1 MLTTSLTV
9 PKEQVGKFAFATKE
23 VFNCKTEKAKRNH
36 SLKRAL
42 SLGNLYQHKVDIE
55 YELITG
61 DRHRVYTTIW
71 AICSDFAL
79 IKGGRFIP
87 IKSITNIHLI

>member
-1 MLTTSLTV
+1 MLSTSLIV
-9 PKEQVGKFAFATKE
+9 PKEQVGNHAFAAQE
-23 VFNCKTEKAKRNH
+23 VFDCKKEKAKRNY
-36 SLKRAL
+36 SLKRAV
-42 SLGNLYQHKVDIE
+42 SLGNLYQHKVNIE
-55 YELITG
+55 YELNTG

-71 AICSDFAL
+71 AICPDFAI

>member
-1 MLTTSLTV
+1 M
-9 PKEQVGKFAFATKE
+9 
-23 VFNCKTEKAKRNH
+23 
-36 SLKRAL
+36 
-42 SLGNLYQHKVDIE
+42 SLGNLYQHKVNIE
-55 YELITG
+55 YELNTG

-71 AICSDFAL
+71 AICPDFAI